1 MPKLNNFIFVKVA
14 LCFLFLGL
22 LASCDKEFNTIG
34 VDIVGND
41 DFLFETAP
49 FDVALTTA
57 NYGPVQTD
65 SLNTNALG
73 IYTNSLGEITT
84 ANFVTQLF
92 LFNENPTID
101 LDLHQEIESV
111 ILTIPYFSTKTGI
124 KEDGVTNS
132 YELDSI
138 YGSKNGKLNLSIYE
152 SGKYMRDNDPVTN
165 QPQKFYSN
173 QDTDFDSAKKT
184 LLNTDAST
192 SQNTEFFFS
201 NAEHDDSTTDKN
213 GVVTAKKTAPE
224 MRLNLDKE
232 FFKNKLFSEVGKS
245 EMTSNNLFKNYFRG
259 LYFKVENAGSNE
271 TNQMLINFKQGKIT
285 ITYKEDF
292 STADQTAANRVQ
304 KTIVLNLAGKS
315 ANLLNNANPANYA
328 SSNLYLKGGEGSM
341 VVANLFNPL
350 DANGNGVS
358 DELDELRKGN
368 ILVNDA
374 TLTFYLN
381 KDAMTNASIPN
392 RVYLYDIDNNQYLLD
407 YQADGSMDNA
417 NKKNDKKVLGGIYN
431 ATDNSY
437 KIKLT
442 YHLRNLVRNE
452 KIANVRLGLVITEN
466 INDITS
472 KTLQTP
478 FVVNSE
484 TISKVPSA
492 AVMNPL
498 NAVLYSNTDEV
509 PVDKRVKF
517 EIYYTKPN

>member
-1 MPKLNNFIFVKVA
+1 MAKLNNFIFVKGA

-22 LASCDKEFNTIG
+22 FASCDKEFNTIG

-65 SLNTNALG
+65 SLTTNALG
-73 IYTNSLGEITT
+73 IYTNSLGETTT

-92 LFNENPTID
+92 LLNENPTID

-111 ILTIPYFSTKTGI
+111 ILTIPYFSTKTGT
-124 KEDGVTNS
+124 KEDGITSN

-173 QDTDFDSAKKT
+173 QDNDFDSAKKT
-184 LLNTDAST
+184 LLNTDPST

-201 NAEHDDSTTDKN
+201 NAELDDSTTDKN

-224 MRLNLDKE
+224 MRLNLNKE
-232 FFKNKLFSEVGKS
+232 FFKNKLFTEVGKS

-259 LYFKVENAGSNE
+259 LYFKVENSGSNE
-271 TNQMLINFKQGKIT
+271 TNQMLLNFKQGKIT
-285 ITYKEDF
+285 VTYKEDF
-292 STADQTAANRVQ
+292 SSADQTAANRVQ
-304 KTIVLNLAGKS
+304 KTIVLNLVGKS
-315 ANLLNNANPANYA
+315 ANLLNNANLPSYA

-341 VVANLFNPL
+341 VVVNLFNPL
-350 DANGNGVS
+350 DTNGNGVS

-381 KDAMTNASIPN
+381 KDAMANATIPN
-392 RVYLYDIDNNQYLLD
+392 RVYLYDLDNNRYLLD
-407 YQADGSMDNA
+407 YSADDSKNDA
-417 NKKNDKKVLGGIYN
+417 SKKDDKKVFGGIYN
-431 ATDNSY
+431 AKDNSY

-442 YHLRNLVRNE
+442 YHLRNLVRDQ
-452 KIANVRLGLVITEN
+452 KLSNVRLGLVITEN
-466 INDITS
+466 INDITN
-472 KTLQTP
+472 KTLLTP
-478 FVVNSE
+478 LIIDSKP
-484 TISKVPSA
+484 ISKVPSA

-498 NAVLYSNTDEV
+498 NAVLYSNTEDV
-509 PVDKRVKF
+509 PLDKRVKF